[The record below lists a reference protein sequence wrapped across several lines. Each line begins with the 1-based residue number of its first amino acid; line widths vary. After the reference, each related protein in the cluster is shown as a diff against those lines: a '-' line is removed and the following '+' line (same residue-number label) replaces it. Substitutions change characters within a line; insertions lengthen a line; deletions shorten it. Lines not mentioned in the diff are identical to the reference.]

1 MEYKVGANPCPRCRE
16 EGNDA
21 KGDNFHWYGEGR
33 GGHCFSCGYSVLSDE
48 EAERRGLNVFN
59 WTDEMEEEVSS
70 KEPLTKEEIDK
81 IKGYTTPSGFKLRSI
96 PDWAYS
102 AYFVRHKVDT
112 ATGEPVEQYYPIFKD
127 HQLTGFKVRQLPK
140 TFFTVGSM
148 SSESDLFG
156 QYKFRNSNS
165 KKLLITAGEVDAM
178 SAYAMLNKP
187 DSEYEPT
194 PVVSAVVGETASYKQ
209 LKNHYE
215 WLNRFEQIIV
225 CYDNDKAGQE
235 AIKKL
240 VDVIPKGKM
249 FVMSIDLKDANEMLV
264 QGRDKH
270 FLNAFLKARPYTPDG
285 ILSSADLPDRMRQE
299 AAIEKIPLPP
309 FMHRLQ
315 ALMAGGIPLG
325 RILNLGS
332 ASGQGKSTIVDE
344 MVYYW
349 IFNSPH
355 RIGIVS
361 LESDAGQYGIKLMS
375 RHIGRKIELIEST
388 QEKLDLMNS
397 DFFLQKE
404 HELFFDEAGS
414 SRFNLVDERDGGVES
429 LKLCVEQLIV
439 QCGCKVVVLDPLQDV
454 IDHMSNEEQSM
465 FLKWMKG
472 CVKTYNVTFININHV
487 RKSGGGQKANSTG
500 ADLHEEDMAGSSTI
514 FKSGAANLLFTRNK
528 EAEDEIERN
537 TTIMKLSKCRWT
549 GRTSP
554 VAGKYYYDNETH
566 TLYDYDDYM
575 SKREVSF

>member
-81 IKGYTTPSGFKLRSI
+81 IKGYTTPSGFKLRNI
-96 PDWAYS
+96 PDWAYA

-270 FLNAFLKARPYTPDG
+270 FLNAYLKAKPYVPQG
-285 ILSSADLPDRMRQE
+285 IAGSSSFLDAVIKE
-299 AAIEKIPLPP
+299 AHAPRIEFPP
-309 FMHRLQ
+309 FMKKFN
-315 ALMAGGIPLG
+315 AMTAGGPALG
-325 RILNLGS
+325 TIGLIS
-332 ASGQGKSTIVDE
+332 AFTGAAKSTIV
-344 MVYYW
+344 
-349 IFNSPH
+349 N
-355 RIGIVS
+355 
-361 LESDAGQYGIKLMS
+361 ESCYHWLMNGQLRVGVISMEQNLGQYSELVLS
-375 RHIGRKIELIEST
+375 RHIGIKLGALT
-388 QEKLDLMNS
+388 QEEKLKLLAEQWVIDKAN
-397 DFFLQKE
+397 
-404 HELFFDEAGS
+404 ELFRTPDGTD
-414 SRFNLVDERDGGVES
+414 RWYVIDDRDCHIDVM
-429 LKLCVEQLIV
+429 KQRIEQLII
-439 QCGCKVVVLDPLQDV
+439 QCECQIIVWDTISDSFDMLTVD
-454 IDHMSNEEQSM
+454 EQAQLM
-465 FLKWMKG
+465 MWMKG
-472 CVKTYNVTFININHV
+472 IVTNYPVSFVLIAHQ
-487 RKSGGGQKANSTG
+487 RKVGTGEKDGSQGGIGTESGVQ
-500 ADLHEEDMAGSSTI
+500 GSSTLV
-514 FKSGAANLLFTRNK
+514 KSAAWIIIASRDKMN
-528 EAEDEIERN
+528 EDPIIRN
-537 TTIMKLSKCRWT
+537 TTNLFMPKNRGAGTTGECGKLF
-549 GRTSP
+549 
-554 VAGKYYYDNETH
+554 YDGQTH
-566 TLYDYDDYM
+566 TLHDFDDWVG
-575 SKREVSF
+575 KQDVSF